1 MTCASDEE
9 FNKWFKKVT
18 IQEIIVSS
26 YVDTSDY
33 KNPIHYFLDD
43 LWVSLVPGRAVIY
56 QTFIKKNI
64 LELYD
69 DYFGVFNNKI
79 TDYFY
84 QRSHNEYFT
93 SDNDEGPGEGVFFEQ
108 DFKVHKEYDI
118 YERKVYSFSGVLQD
132 VGGFYNSLFFAG
144 LLIYSHFQGSIYFS
158 SIISKLY

>member
-1 MTCASDEE
+1 M
-9 FNKWFKKVT
+9 
-18 IQEIIVSS
+18 
-26 YVDTSDY
+26 
-33 KNPIHYFLDD
+33 
-43 LWVSLVPGRAVIY
+43 
-56 QTFIKKNI
+56 
-64 LELYD
+64 ELYD

-93 SDNDEGPGEGVFFEQ
+93 SDSDEGPGEGVLFEQ
-108 DFKVHKEYDI
+108 DFKVDKEYDI